1 MPTLYTHDVP
11 PHHGQGWHFM
21 FEGW

>member
-21 FEGW
+21 FDGW